1 MEKIKNINL
10 TKVKKFLQ
18 QEKRV
23 IFAYLFGSF
32 AQKKVRPFSDI
43 DIALFLERELTPEQ
57 IVAAKKEIY
66 SHLVDILGT
75 EYLDLVILNQASLP
89 LAARVLQS
97 KKIIVDKNPF
107 LRHQYESLT
116 LRKYFDF
123 AQKEKA
129 IFKRRY
135 SVG

>member
-1 MEKIKNINL
+1 MVEIKNINL
-10 TKVKKFLQ
+10 TKVKEFLQ

-75 EYLDLVILNQASLP
+75 DYLDLVILNQASLP

-97 KKIIVDKNPF
+97 KKILVDKNPF

>member
-1 MEKIKNINL
+1 MVEIKNINL

-43 DIALFLERELTPEQ
+43 DIALFLKRELTPEQ

-75 EYLDLVILNQASLP
+75 DYLDLVILNQASLP

-97 KKIIVDKNPF
+97 KKILVDKNPF